1 MDEYVLLFAVFFCCI
16 PGTSMDE
23 QYEYEY
29 EYRPMFFTG
38 IYVFDTGIHVRTQQ
52 QYGSVGDMF

>member
-1 MDEYVLLFAVFFCCI
+1 
-16 PGTSMDE
+16 MDE